1 MVLYDTLLAVIR
13 SKSMDRFLVITNER
27 KDKGNTVTRQIEDYI
42 KASGRMCT
50 LIGMHDLEKNG
61 FLPDPEAQCAI
72 VLGGDGTLI
81 RCAACLM
88 RQDIPLLGINLG
100 TIGFLAEI
108 EKHHIT
114 EALDRLFADD
124 YKLEN
129 RIMLRGEVCRRAGG
143 RPPDDN
149 VMPACH
155 ALNDIV
161 IMRKGLSRIISL
173 QIYVNDELMDNYRG
187 DGVIISTPT
196 GSTAYNLSAGGP
208 IISPKADVMVIT
220 PICPHS
226 LSPRSVVVS
235 ADDAVK
241 VVVRRSK
248 KTQNDEAIATF
259 DGQTVID
266 LGTDDEILIKKAQ
279 YTTSLIRLGKTGL
292 YEILRS
298 KLTSGS
304 DF

>member
-1 MVLYDTLLAVIR
+1 
-13 SKSMDRFLVITNER
+13 MDRFLVITNER
-27 KDKGNTVTRQIEDYI
+27 KDRDNAITKEIEDYI
-42 KASGRMCT
+42 NASGRKCT
-50 LIGMHDLEKNG
+50 LMGSLDLEDKGIN
-61 FLPDPEAQCAI
+61 PDVDVECAI

-81 RCAACLM
+81 RCAAYLM
-88 RQDIPLLGINLG
+88 SLDIPILGINLG

-108 EKHHIT
+108 EKNHIF
-114 EALDRLFADD
+114 EALDRLFVDD
-124 YKLEN
+124 YKVEN
-129 RIMLRGEVCRRAGG
+129 RIMLRGELRKEANRK
-143 RPPDDN
+143 PPDNNDTLS
-149 VMPACH
+149 CH

-161 IMRKGLSRIISL
+161 ITRKGLSRIISL
-173 QIYVNDELMDNYRG
+173 QIYVNDELVDDYRG
-187 DGVIISTPT
+187 DGVIVSTPT

-208 IISPKADVMVIT
+208 IITPKADVMVIT

-235 ADDAVK
+235 ADDVVK

-248 KTQNDEAIATF
+248 KTQYDEAIATF

-266 LGTDDEILIKKAQ
+266 LRTDDEIYIEKAQ
-279 YTTSLIRLGKTGL
+279 YKTKLIRLSKTGI

-304 DF
+304 DL

>member
-1 MVLYDTLLAVIR
+1 
-13 SKSMDRFLVITNER
+13 MDKFLVITNER
-27 KDKGNTVTRQIEDYI
+27 KDIDNIITRQIKDYI
-42 KASGRMCT
+42 YDSGRKCT
-50 LIGMHDLEKNG
+50 LMGTLDLENKEIK
-61 FLPDPEAQCAI
+61 PDLDIECAI

-81 RCAACLM
+81 RCATHLM
-88 RQDIPLLGINLG
+88 NLNIPILGINLG

-108 EKHHIT
+108 EKHHIR

-124 YKLEN
+124 YNIEN
-129 RIMLRGEVCRRAGG
+129 RLMLCGELNGAKRKSS
-143 RPPDDN
+143 DN
-149 VMPACH
+149 DSFTGH

-161 IMRKGLSRIISL
+161 ITRKGLSRIISL
-173 QIYVNDELMDNYRG
+173 QILVNDQLVDDYRG

-208 IISPKADVMVIT
+208 IITPMADVMVIT

-235 ADDAVK
+235 ADDLVR

-248 KTQNDEAIATF
+248 KTQYDEAIATF
-259 DGQTVID
+259 DGQTVVD

-279 YTTSLIRLGKTGL
+279 HSTKLIRLNQTGI

-298 KLTSGS
+298 KLTGS
-304 DF
+304 NEF

>member
-1 MVLYDTLLAVIR
+1 
-13 SKSMDRFLVITNER
+13 MDRFLVITNER
-27 KDKGNTVTRQIEDYI
+27 KDRDNAITKEIEDYI
-42 KASGRMCT
+42 NASGRKCT
-50 LIGMHDLEKNG
+50 LMGSLDLEDKGIN
-61 FLPDPEAQCAI
+61 PDVDVECAI

-81 RCAACLM
+81 RCAAYLM
-88 RQDIPLLGINLG
+88 SLDIPILGINLG

-108 EKHHIT
+108 EKNHIF

-124 YKLEN
+124 YKVEN
-129 RIMLRGEVCRRAGG
+129 RIMLRGELRKEANRK
-143 RPPDDN
+143 PPDNNDTLS
-149 VMPACH
+149 CH

-161 IMRKGLSRIISL
+161 ITRKGLSRIISL
-173 QIYVNDELMDNYRG
+173 QIYVNDELVDDYRG
-187 DGVIISTPT
+187 DGVIVSTPT

-208 IISPKADVMVIT
+208 IITPKADVMVIT

-235 ADDAVK
+235 ADDVVK

-248 KTQNDEAIATF
+248 KTQYDEAIATF

-266 LGTDDEILIKKAQ
+266 LRTDDEIYIEKAQ
-279 YTTSLIRLGKTGL
+279 YKTKLIRLSKTGI

-304 DF
+304 DL

>member
-1 MVLYDTLLAVIR
+1 
-13 SKSMDRFLVITNER
+13 MDKFLVITNER
-27 KDKGNTVTRQIEDYI
+27 KDRDYVITKQIEDYI
-42 KASGRMCT
+42 IASRRKCT
-50 LIGMHDLEKNG
+50 LIGTRELENR
-61 FLPDPEAQCAI
+61 DTAPEVGAQCAI

-81 RCAACLM
+81 RCAAHLM
-88 RQDIPLLGINLG
+88 ELDIPILGINLG

-108 EKHHIT
+108 EKHNINK
-114 EALDRLFADD
+114 ALDRLFEDD
-124 YKLEN
+124 YTLEN
-129 RIMLRGEVCRRAGG
+129 RIMLRGDLNGG
-143 RPPDDN
+143 ANRKFPD
-149 VMPACH
+149 VAFTSY

-161 IMRKGLSRIISL
+161 ITRKGLSRIISL
-173 QIYVNDELMDNYRG
+173 RIYVNDELVDDYRG
-187 DGVIISTPT
+187 DGVIVSTPT

-208 IISPKADVMVIT
+208 IITHRADVMVIT

-235 ADDAVK
+235 AEDVVK
-241 VVVRRSK
+241 IVVRRSK

-266 LGTDDEILIKKAQ
+266 LGTEDEILINKAE
-279 YTTSLIRLGKTGL
+279 YKTRLIRLNQTGI

-304 DF
+304 DI

>member
-1 MVLYDTLLAVIR
+1 MCMHRKVT
-13 SKSMDRFLVITNER
+13 MDSFLVITNER
-27 KDKGNTVTRQIEDYI
+27 KDRDNIITKQIADYI
-42 KASGRMCT
+42 EASGRKCA
-50 LIGMHDLEKNG
+50 LIGTLELEDKKIRPDLDVE
-61 FLPDPEAQCAI
+61 CAI

-81 RCAACLM
+81 RCATHLM
-88 RQDIPLLGINLG
+88 DLDIPILGINLG

-108 EKHHIT
+108 EKHHIQ

-124 YKLEN
+124 YVLEN
-129 RIMLRGEVCRRAGG
+129 RIMLRGDLLAGANHMTS
-143 RPPDDN
+143 DN
-149 VMPACH
+149 NVKLTTGY

-161 IMRKGLSRIISL
+161 ITRKGLSRIISL
-173 QIYVNDELMDNYRG
+173 RIYVNDQLVDDYRG
-187 DGVIISTPT
+187 DGVIVSTPT

-208 IISPKADVMVIT
+208 IITPKADVMVIT

-235 ADDAVK
+235 AQDLVK
-241 VVVRRSK
+241 VVIRRSK

-279 YTTSLIRLGKTGL
+279 YSTRLIRLNQTGI

-298 KLTSGS
+298 KLTGGS
-304 DF
+304 DL

>member
-1 MVLYDTLLAVIR
+1 
-13 SKSMDRFLVITNER
+13 MDRFLVITNER
-27 KDKGNTVTRQIEDYI
+27 KDRDNIITKQIEDYI
-42 KASGRMCT
+42 NTSGRKCT
-50 LIGMHDLEKNG
+50 LIGALDLEGNEIK
-61 FLPDPEAQCAI
+61 PDLDIQCAI

-81 RCAACLM
+81 RCATHLM
-88 RQDIPLLGINLG
+88 KLNIPILGINLG

-124 YKLEN
+124 YQLEN
-129 RIMLRGEVCRRAGG
+129 RMMLQGELVMGG
-143 RPPDDN
+143 KHKPPDGKDGF
-149 VMPACH
+149 AGY

-161 IMRKGLSRIISL
+161 ITRKGLSRIISL
-173 QIYVNDELMDNYRG
+173 RIYVNDELVDDYRG

-208 IISPKADVMVIT
+208 IVTPKADVMVIT

-235 ADDAVK
+235 AEDTVK
-241 VVVRRSK
+241 VVIRKSK
-248 KTQNDEAIATF
+248 KTQDDEAIATF

-266 LGTDDEILIKKAQ
+266 LGTEDEITIKRAQ
-279 YTTSLIRLGKTGL
+279 YNTRLIRLNQTGI

-298 KLTSGS
+298 KLMGGS
-304 DF
+304 DL

>member
-1 MVLYDTLLAVIR
+1 
-13 SKSMDRFLVITNER
+13 MDKFLVITNER
-27 KDKGNTVTRQIEDYI
+27 KDRDNIITKQIEDYI
-42 KASGRMCT
+42 KASGRKCARIGT
-50 LIGMHDLEKNG
+50 LALQDKEIQPDL
-61 FLPDPEAQCAI
+61 DTQCAI

-81 RCAACLM
+81 RCATHLM
-88 RQDIPLLGINLG
+88 ELDIPILGINLG

-108 EKHHIT
+108 EKHHII

-124 YKLEN
+124 YMLEN
-129 RIMLRGEVCRRAGG
+129 RIMLKGKLHMGASHEHFHNNAFTGY
-143 RPPDDN
+143 
-149 VMPACH
+149 

-161 IMRKGLSRIISL
+161 VTRKGLSRIISL
-173 QIYVNDELMDNYRG
+173 RIYVNDELIDDYRG

-208 IISPKADVMVIT
+208 IITPKANVMVIT

-235 ADDAVK
+235 ADDIVK

-248 KTQNDEAIATF
+248 KTQYDEAIATF

-266 LGTDDEILIKKAQ
+266 LGTDDEILIRRAQ
-279 YTTSLIRLGKTGL
+279 YSTRLIRLNQTNIH
-292 YEILRS
+292 EILRS
-298 KLTSGS
+298 KLMGGINL
-304 DF
+304 

>member
-1 MVLYDTLLAVIR
+1 
-13 SKSMDRFLVITNER
+13 MDRFLVITNER
-27 KDKGNTVTRQIEDYI
+27 KDKDNIITKQIEDYI
-42 KASGRMCT
+42 IASGRKCI
-50 LIGMHDLEKNG
+50 LIGTHELEEKDIRSDIG
-61 FLPDPEAQCAI
+61 VQCAI

-81 RCAACLM
+81 RCAAYLM
-88 RQDIPLLGINLG
+88 DFDIPILGINLG

-108 EKHHIT
+108 ERRHIK
-114 EALDRLFADD
+114 EALKRLFEDD
-124 YKLEN
+124 YILEN
-129 RIMLRGEVCRRAGG
+129 RMMLRGELHMGVNHK
-143 RPPDDN
+143 PPDTNDSFI
-149 VMPACH
+149 CY

-161 IMRKGLSRIISL
+161 ITRRGLSRIISL
-173 QIYVNDELMDNYRG
+173 RIYVNDELVDDYRG

-208 IISPKADVMVIT
+208 IITPKADVMVIT

-235 ADDAVK
+235 AEDVVK

-248 KTQNDEAIATF
+248 KTQYDEAIATF

-266 LGTDDEILIKKAQ
+266 LGTEDEILIKRAK
-279 YTTSLIRLGKTGL
+279 YKTRLIRLNQTGL

-304 DF
+304 NL